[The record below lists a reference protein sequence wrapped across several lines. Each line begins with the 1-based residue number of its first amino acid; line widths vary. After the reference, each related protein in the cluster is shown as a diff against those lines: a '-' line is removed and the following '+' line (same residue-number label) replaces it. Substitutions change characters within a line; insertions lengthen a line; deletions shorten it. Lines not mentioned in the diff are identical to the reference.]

1 MRKRNYRL
9 DPALATYRQIA
20 ASDPT
25 NFFQQT
31 GLVFLR
37 E

>member
-1 MRKRNYRL
+1 V
-9 DPALATYRQIA
+9 ATYRHIA
-20 ASDPT
+20 AGDPT

>member
-1 MRKRNYRL
+1 L
-9 DPALATYRQIA
+9 PTYRQVA
-20 ASDPT
+20 AGDPT